1 MKYVALYWGVMIIGY
16 LLGYKNRKAQTG
28 EAFAN
33 MMMLICVSFL
43 VFIMG
48 LRMGSNQQVIDNLST
63 IGWISLLI
71 TVVLWIGTVLSITMA
86 RKIMGIDKWGF
97 IKGQDTPEEEVAADI
112 EELEIREEENSGSNN
127 VMTWAILI
135 SVAIGLAAGF
145 FYIRKSFDAGQMACF
160 SSITGILLTVV
171 LSLMITF
178 IGYAM
183 GLSGTIIG
191 QLKKIGGR
199 VFVFPAAVILGT
211 TVFCILL
218 GLVLPMI
225 TVRESLAIGYGYGW
239 YTYAPIAISNAG
251 HEIASAIS
259 FMHNVFRELGGIVL
273 IPILAGKIG
282 YIEATGLPGIAAMDV
297 CLPIIQKVTREEI
310 IAYAFAIGLIE
321 ELITTVMVPLM
332 IGA

>member
-1 MKYVALYWGVMIIGY
+1 
-16 LLGYKNRKAQTG
+16 
-28 EAFAN
+28 
-33 MMMLICVSFL
+33 
-43 VFIMG
+43 
-48 LRMGSNQQVIDNLST
+48 
-63 IGWISLLI
+63 
-71 TVVLWIGTVLSITMA
+71 
-86 RKIMGIDKWGF
+86 
-97 IKGQDTPEEEVAADI
+97 
-112 EELEIREEENSGSNN
+112 
-127 VMTWAILI
+127 
-135 SVAIGLAAGF
+135 
-145 FYIRKSFDAGQMACF
+145 
-160 SSITGILLTVV
+160 
-171 LSLMITF
+171 
-178 IGYAM
+178 M

-282 YIEATGLPGIAAMDV
+282 YIEATGLPGIAAMTYNV
-297 CLPIIQKVTREEI
+297 ARKRCGINRK
-310 IAYAFAIGLIE
+310 AA
-321 ELITTVMVPLM
+321 
-332 IGA
+332 